1 MLQALR
7 SKPQPRWPERAL
19 SNAFVRN
26 VAKAGRYC
34 DGHSGRRASYSQQ
47 DTY

>member
-7 SKPQPRWPERAL
+7 SKPQARWPERAL

-26 VAKAGRYC
+26 VVKAGRYC
-34 DGHSGRRASYSQQ
+34 DGRCKSRASDS
-47 DTY
+47 